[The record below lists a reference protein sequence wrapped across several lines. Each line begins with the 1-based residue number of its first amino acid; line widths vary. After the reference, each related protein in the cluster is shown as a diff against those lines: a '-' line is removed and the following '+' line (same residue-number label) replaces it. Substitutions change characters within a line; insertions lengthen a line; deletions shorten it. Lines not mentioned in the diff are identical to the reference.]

1 MSTRLQKLFEVKSFE
16 TENLI
21 VTPTPKKGNFKLTV
35 KNKLLLITA
44 EAGEDFFLGTFSEF

>member
-1 MSTRLQKLFEVKSFE
+1 MSTRLQKQFEIKSFE
-16 TENLI
+16 IKNLI
-21 VTPTPKKGNFKLTV
+21 VTPTTKKGNFKLTV